1 MLERS
6 PSCSASGSRR
16 PLTLSFTMF
25 RVLVVRFVVTYV
37 NPVVVEDV
45 FSVVDAGTVIAG
57 LDTLGEVTDH
67 HVGYSQ
73 QIPDS

>member
-1 MLERS
+1 
-6 PSCSASGSRR
+6 
-16 PLTLSFTMF
+16 MF